1 MTTSV
6 APLHCA
12 VIPNRRK
19 DLAFAHPYQT
29 FHEDAGQEVGDPRR
43 DVVPNIQDARK
54 RAPPLELE
62 NGITFM
68 RWLIRETQSLDFH
81 LLRLAMS
88 FTGLPR

>member
-1 MTTSV
+1 M
-6 APLHCA
+6 P
-12 VIPNRRK
+12 
-19 DLAFAHPYQT
+19 HPYQT

-43 DVVPNIQDARK
+43 DVVPHIQDARK

-62 NGITFM
+62 DGITFM
-68 RWLIRETQSLDFH
+68 TWLIRETQSLDFH